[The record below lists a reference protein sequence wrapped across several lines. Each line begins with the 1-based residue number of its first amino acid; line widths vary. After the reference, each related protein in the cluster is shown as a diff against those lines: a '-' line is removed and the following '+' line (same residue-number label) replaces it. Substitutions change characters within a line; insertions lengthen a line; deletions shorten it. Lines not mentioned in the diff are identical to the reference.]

1 MMTRTSS
8 EPTPFRTRSR
18 PEVPVVVVLA
28 VLGLACAGLWW
39 TGAVA
44 PRVTAVVRSIGDAR
58 TSAVP
63 ATMAID
69 VKNHGP
75 LGVDVRRVS
84 MSARSGAPVRILDAR
99 ISGRHLGPGARLK
112 AGQAARIDLEY
123 AFDCQGAAAVEA
135 DADVW
140 VHVRGAIGDARTR
153 PASTLAVQRER
164 SGGQDFRNSGPLL
177 CPLAVPAP
185 GP

>member
-1 MMTRTSS
+1 MNRTSS
-8 EPTPFRTRSR
+8 NPTPFRTRPR
-18 PEVPVVVVLA
+18 PEVPVVVALA
-28 VLGLACAGLWW
+28 VVGLACAGLWW
-39 TGAVA
+39 TGVVA
-44 PRVTAVVRSIGDAR
+44 PRVTAAVRSIGDAK

-75 LGVDVRRVS
+75 LGVDVKRVS
-84 MSARSGAPVRILDAR
+84 MSLRSGAPVRILAAR
-99 ISGRHLGPGARLK
+99 ISGRNLGPGARLK

-123 AFDCQGAAAVEA
+123 AFDCQGPAAVEA

-140 VHVRGAIGDARTR
+140 VHVRSAIGDTRTR
-153 PASTLAVQRER
+153 PASTLALQQER
-164 SGGQDFRNSGPLL
+164 SDGQDFRDHGPLL
-177 CPLAVPAP
+177 CPLAAPAP